1 MFVVCGL
8 GVEGEGGRRKT
19 SLWFCHQEH
28 QHLLPGTR
36 RAPLLTSRATLTSRT
51 LHIPLLVI
59 VTFALTLLN
68 CHPQRKVLV
77 MNATLN
83 VYSKIFSTLLQTEAG
98 VPLLDKLKSELE
110 RKKVRSVLESMKQKM
125 EKQSRHLG
133 QLNLDREDVLSKLG
147 DIKVGVGQT
156 FVVEV
161 CAADINTFAAFV
173 QQQNIYIYRLYRVLR
188 N

>member
-1 MFVVCGL
+1 M
-8 GVEGEGGRRKT
+8 
-19 SLWFCHQEH
+19 
-28 QHLLPGTR
+28 
-36 RAPLLTSRATLTSRT
+36 
-51 LHIPLLVI
+51 
-59 VTFALTLLN
+59 TFALTLLN

-83 VYSKIFSTLLQTEAG
+83 VYSKIFSTVLQTEQHGRAV
-98 VPLLDKLKSELE
+98 VPLLDKLESKEKRDE
-110 RKKVRSVLESMKQKM
+110 VRSVLESMKQKM

-147 DIKVGVGQT
+147 DITVGVGQT
-156 FVVEV
+156 FVVED